1 MDKNTAQVCVVRQ
14 GIVSIFTQNPLI
26 FEQVTPLELT
36 SKMMEAAIAAGVRLL
51 IDSAVDVAMHDGAIQ
66 AVQLSSG
73 ATLPADKLA
82 ICLGP
87 WSGVAVEDWFDL
99 PLPIEG
105 VKSTSLVYRN
115 LQEVKDEPFACFC
128 GEDDNGCHLELYPRI
143 NGLLYDVH
151 KDT

>member
-1 MDKNTAQVCVVRQ
+1 
-14 GIVSIFTQNPLI
+14 
-26 FEQVTPLELT
+26 LELT
-36 SKMMEAAIAAGVRLL
+36 TKMMDAATTAGVRLL
-51 IDSAVDVAMHDGAIQ
+51 IDSAVDVTVQDGAIK
-66 AVQLSSG
+66 AVLLSSG
-73 ATLPADKLA
+73 ATLPADKLV

-115 LQEVKDEPFACFC
+115 LQEVKEEPFACFC

-143 NGLLYDVH
+143 NGFVPSKCDE
-151 KDT
+151 

>member
-1 MDKNTAQVCVVRQ
+1 M
-14 GIVSIFTQNPLI
+14 
-26 FEQVTPLELT
+26 ELT
-36 SKMMEAAIAAGVRLL
+36 TKMMDAATTAGVRLL
-51 IDSAVDVAMHDGAIQ
+51 IDSAVDVTMQDGAIK
-66 AVQLSSG
+66 AVLLSSG

-115 LQEVKDEPFACFC
+115 LQEVKEEPFACFC

-143 NGLLYDVH
+143 NGFVPSKCDE
-151 KDT
+151 